1 MMNFMK
7 TPILSSLLIVIF
19 FTACSKQEK
28 VKSTDSTVVKQDSV
42 ILDENEVSLQPKS
55 IEVSSKNPQE
65 IHTFTMN
72 NPTQQNIITGEYF
85 EIKEMKAGQWEIL
98 PIDLFFNEIG
108 YRIPAH
114 GKKEFKIVFP
124 KSLSLKPGSKYRL
137 YKNYVLEDFSK
148 RNAEKKEIFLDLIIV
163 N

>member
-1 MMNFMK
+1 MK
-7 TPILSSLLIVIF
+7 TLILSSLLIVIF

-28 VKSTDSTVVKQDSV
+28 VISTDSTAVKQDSV
-42 ILDENEVSLQPKS
+42 AVDENEVSLQPKF

-72 NPTQQNIITGEYF
+72 NSTQQNIITGEYF
-85 EIKEMKAGQWEIL
+85 EIKELKEGQWETL
-98 PIDLFFNEIG
+98 SIDLFFNEIG

-124 KSLSLKPGSKYRL
+124 KSLDLKPGSKYRL
-137 YKNYVLEDFSK
+137 YKNYVLEDFNK
-148 RNAEKKEIFLDLIIV
+148 RNAEKKEVFLDLII
-163 N
+163 NN